1 MPGVVGTNGSPDQ
14 TNWDAFW
21 PKGMNLSEWDIFFE
35 NMDLDVPNTDT
46 STSGSSGPL
55 FPDQSFLNT
64 NTNNGAMEWDFG
76 NVNFGMNGVP

>member
-1 MPGVVGTNGSPDQ
+1 
-14 TNWDAFW
+14 
-21 PKGMNLSEWDIFFE
+21 
-35 NMDLDVPNTDT
+35 MDLDVPNTDT

-55 FPDQSFLNT
+55 FPDQSFINT